1 MALHAQLTMLMSP
14 STLCFQISG
23 PIWLWICLWTGLNEM
38 LQENP
43 IFDRRTLRT
52 LSFLFQRWW
61 GFGLRPALGHFC
73 LVQVEEVSGASS
85 LILLETL
92 KGKSFEAECEL
103 EIFSGRCCSEN
114 SFAVDRRVGLG
125 ADLQTFTYF
134 LFNVDYIDYISPH
147 QPVGTRKSIVVNT
160 EKSS

>member
-1 MALHAQLTMLMSP
+1 M
-14 STLCFQISG
+14 
-23 PIWLWICLWTGLNEM
+23 
-38 LQENP
+38 
-43 IFDRRTLRT
+43 
-52 LSFLFQRWW
+52 
-61 GFGLRPALGHFC
+61 GHFC

-103 EIFSGRCCSEN
+103 EN

-147 QPVGTRKSIVVNT
+147 QPVGTRKPIVVNT